1 MDWKRRFSALSNWV
15 CHCMCKDQ
23 GYLWINAVS
32 PISMSSWSFLEGT
45 HDRSLLSYP
54 WRNPCV
60 IGFLAQKIGDPFT
73 HVPNRDEPINPSRIK
88 NNTSGMTIYV
98 LKRKLI
104 EERHQNSCMYIL
116 YVTIIDLQPWKSHP
130 FFLVCLEM
138 GYTPISSYFHGEYA
152 ISAAPLLRPAAHRRP
167 RRWDRWGNED
177 FAIEKWWKCPIY
189 SWIMLNL

>member
-1 MDWKRRFSALSNWV
+1 
-15 CHCMCKDQ
+15 MCKDQ

-88 NNTSGMTIYV
+88 NNIWDDHLCFEKKTHWGTSSKFMYV
-98 LKRKLI
+98 
-104 EERHQNSCMYIL
+104 HM
-116 YVTIIDLQPWKSHP
+116 YVTIIDLQTLKIPSFFFGVSGNGVYTHFHP
-130 FFLVCLEM
+130 FPATFME
-138 GYTPISSYFHGEYA
+138 GYA

-167 RRWDRWGNED
+167 RRCRRSLGKRRLCD
-177 FAIEKWWKCPIY
+177 WK
-189 SWIMLNL
+189 MLEMSHL